1 MYADYIRDKESNKYK
16 SSSTYYPTFSW
27 PSSTWRPPSSG
38 IHIPTIRIGGGG
50 GGFRRL
56 KEIEETYGDS
66 YVTSYINEKL
76 KEPKNIDKTFRI
88 ISDKISAG
96 YYLGF
101 QDVDSMNK

>member
-1 MYADYIRDKESNKYK
+1 M
-16 SSSTYYPTFSW
+16 
-27 PSSTWRPPSSG
+27 
-38 IHIPTIRIGGGG
+38 
-50 GGFRRL
+50 
-56 KEIEETYGDS
+56 EETYGDS

-101 QDVDSMNK
+101 QDVDSMNKYSNKDLYNLYTFYLDRYPNLRSFVFSIILFVIFIIIIIFSLTRFFS